1 MKKLL
6 SLTLTLC
13 LLFSITACSKNDK
26 NLEKLTLTYVK
37 APLNI
42 TSIVQKNNKLIENA
56 FKKDNVQVEY
66 STLTAGPK
74 QTEALAAGEID
85 ILNAVGGTS
94 VILAAANGIDLKVIS
109 TFSRCPKA
117 FMIVS
122 KSDKIK
128 TIADLKGKKVGGPKG
143 TILHQL
149 LLAALNKNSLSKDDV
164 QLMSMGIPDAMAAL
178 ENGEVEAALV
188 AGPAAYN
195 IVKNGATIL
204 TTGEGLIDATIV
216 VAASKK
222 IIDEHP
228 EAVKKFLQV
237 QADSVKWVSENNDE
251 AIKIT
256 AKETD
261 LEESAVKEMFDW
273 YDFSPEFTSTDAE
286 GLKATQQFLIDN
298 GMLENKIEVKDII
311 AEIK

>member
-1 MKKLL
+1 MKKII
-6 SLTLTLC
+6 SFTLALC
-13 LLFSITACSKNDK
+13 LLLSITSCGNKNETFK
-26 NLEKLTLTYVK
+26 ELTLTYVK

-42 TSIVQKNNKLIENA
+42 TSIVQKNNTLFEKE
-56 FKKDNVQVEY
+56 FKNDNINVKY
-66 STLTAGPK
+66 STLTAGPE
-74 QTEALAAGEID
+74 QTQALAAGEID

-94 VILAAANGIDLKVIS
+94 VILAAANGIDLKIIS

-122 KSDKIK
+122 KSDSIK
-128 TIADLKGKKVGGPKG
+128 TISDLKGKKVGGPKG

-149 LLAALNKNSLSKDDV
+149 LLAALDKNSLSNEDV
-164 QLMSMGIPDAMAAL
+164 EFMSMGIPNAMSAL
-178 ENGEVEAALV
+178 ENGEIDAALV

-195 IVKNGATIL
+195 IVKNGATVL
-204 TTGEGLIDATIV
+204 TTGEGLVDATIV

-228 EAVKKFLQV
+228 EIIKRFLKV
-237 QADSVKWVSENNDE
+237 QADSVKWVQDNNEE

-273 YDFSPEFTSTDAE
+273 YDFSQEFTSTDAK
-286 GLKATQQFLIDN
+286 GLEATQQFLLDN
-298 GMLENKIEVKDII
+298 GMLENKIDIKDII
-311 AEIK
+311 ANIK